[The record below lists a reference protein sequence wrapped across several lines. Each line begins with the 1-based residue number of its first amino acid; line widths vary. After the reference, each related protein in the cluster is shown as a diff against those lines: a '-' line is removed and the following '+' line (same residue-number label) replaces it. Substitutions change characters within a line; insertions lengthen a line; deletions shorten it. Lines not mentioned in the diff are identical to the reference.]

1 MLTHQTAA
9 GHIPGLRKITAGL
22 RQAEDYAR
30 QWVGLPDGASKAG
43 LLRLLEDVPASRMG
57 LSTRERDFVHRLVKM
72 QPAECFKSAAALKGC
87 DLEAAALALVST
99 YTDTDLSAE
108 LDVTGRTLARWR
120 EAATAA
126 GWISFRDSAD
136 RSRFRIGSADA
147 PSEAYGIDLRPL
159 IVRYAE
165 LERLRD
171 QAKAQ
176 RVEFGAVQ
184 RTLSR
189 RRTRLR
195 SLEALTCA
203 EGPLPYVETALR
215 AVDAVRRGKDLD
227 NAKMALAVINDAITQ
242 LEGLLDADA
251 VGFFGVTQKS
261 AAPVKTGAQLP
272 PTTPIQDSIQIP
284 SGREALRERESGSA
298 VVSPVA
304 QDEASDAAE
313 DDEDEEI
320 VWQSA
325 SLDDDA
331 EVGPVIDITPPARP
345 RYVPRGRLAR
355 VNTPNVGDVIQAL
368 PALLARKDFPFT
380 RHPSFPTD
388 RSLLVAYGQSA
399 ARRIG
404 LTSEE
409 VRKHSAGENDV
420 AFAVAAL
427 LSEFT
432 EGVNNRRAYLLAL
445 VGRINDPVIPV
456 DLWASWQRVN
466 RGASPAPGYGKRSRF

>member
-1 MLTHQTAA
+1 MLSHHTAA

-43 LLRLLEDVPASRMG
+43 LLRLLEDVPAARMG

-87 DLEAAALALVST
+87 DMASAALALVST
-99 YTDTDLSAE
+99 YSDADLSAE

-120 EAATAA
+120 EAANAA
-126 GWISFRDSAD
+126 GWISFIDSPD
-136 RSRFRIGSADA
+136 RSRFRVGPAEA
-147 PSEAYGIDLRPL
+147 PTEAYGIDLRPL

-171 QAKAQ
+171 QAKAS

-203 EGPLPYVETALR
+203 EGPMPFVETALR
-215 AVDAVRRGKDLD
+215 AVEAVRRGKDLD

-251 VGFFGVTQKS
+251 VGLFGVTQTS
-261 AAPVKTGAQLP
+261 CAPVKTGAQLP
-272 PTTPIQDSIQIP
+272 PTTPIKNSIKIP
-284 SGREALRERESGSA
+284 SGREALRERESGFS
-298 VVSPVA
+298 VVAPVA
-304 QDEASDAAE
+304 QDEDQ
-313 DDEDEEI
+313 DDEDEEV

-325 SLDDDA
+325 TLDVDA
-331 EVGPVIDITPPARP
+331 EVGPVIEIAPRARF
-345 RYVPRGRLAR
+345 RHVPRGRLAR
-355 VNTPNVGDVIQAL
+355 VNTPAVGDVIQAL

-388 RSLLVAYGQSA
+388 RSLVVAYGQSA
-399 ARRIG
+399 ARRVG
-404 LTSEE
+404 LTADE
-409 VRKHSAGENDV
+409 VRKHSAGDNDV

-427 LSEFT
+427 LAEFT
-432 EGVNNRRAYLLAL
+432 EGVRNRRAYLLGV

-456 DLWASWQRVN
+456 DLWASWQRLN
-466 RGASPAPGYGKRSRF
+466 RCEGPAPGYGKRRYS

>member
-1 MLTHQTAA
+1 MLSHHTAA

-43 LLRLLEDVPASRMG
+43 LLRLLEDVPAARMG

-87 DLEAAALALVST
+87 DMASAALALVST
-99 YTDTDLSAE
+99 YSDADLSAE

-120 EAATAA
+120 EAANAA
-126 GWISFRDSAD
+126 GWISFIDSPD
-136 RSRFRIGSADA
+136 RSRFRVGPAEA
-147 PSEAYGIDLRPL
+147 PTEAYGIDLRPL

-171 QAKAQ
+171 QAKAS

-203 EGPLPYVETALR
+203 EGP
-215 AVDAVRRGKDLD
+215 
-227 NAKMALAVINDAITQ
+227 
-242 LEGLLDADA
+242 
-251 VGFFGVTQKS
+251 
-261 AAPVKTGAQLP
+261 
-272 PTTPIQDSIQIP
+272 TTPIKNSIKIP
-284 SGREALRERESGSA
+284 SGREALRERESGFS
-298 VVSPVA
+298 VVAPVA
-304 QDEASDAAE
+304 QDEDQ
-313 DDEDEEI
+313 DDEDEEV

-325 SLDDDA
+325 TLDDDA
-331 EVGPVIDITPPARP
+331 EVGPVIEIAPRARF
-345 RYVPRGRLAR
+345 RHVPRGRLAR
-355 VNTPNVGDVIQAL
+355 VNTPAVGDVIQTL

-388 RSLLVAYGQSA
+388 RSLVVAYGQSA
-399 ARRIG
+399 ARRVG
-404 LTSEE
+404 LTADE
-409 VRKHSAGENDV
+409 VRK
-420 AFAVAAL
+420 
-427 LSEFT
+427 
-432 EGVNNRRAYLLAL
+432 RRAYLLGV

-456 DLWASWQRVN
+456 DLWASWQRLN
-466 RGASPAPGYGKRSRF
+466 RCEGPAPGYGKRRYS